1 MKCIHILPT
10 TVLIYIL
17 GLIAN
22 LKRSC
27 YWGYNFNV
35 IGSDISMIIHVTPIL
50 FSRPTTYAY
59 TFLSDF
65 LLFFFFNLML
75 QIGLECQVSVEE
87 LAVEV
92 QQSFF
97 QDTIYTYEL

>member
-35 IGSDISMIIHVTPIL
+35 IGSDISMIIHVNY
-50 FSRPTTYAY
+50 SDS
-59 TFLSDF
+59 FL
-65 LLFFFFNLML
+65 
-75 QIGLECQVSVEE
+75 
-87 LAVEV
+87 
-92 QQSFF
+92 
-97 QDTIYTYEL
+97 